1 MQEIELYGLE
11 LKGQNPAYVD
21 YSIHG
26 VGEEGAILVLPG
38 PDGAGN
44 GGRVLTVIS
53 PEDEIPKLQE
63 VLGSDW
69 SIA

>member
-26 VGEEGAILVLPG
+26 VGEEGG
-38 PDGAGN
+38 HFGA
-44 GGRVLTVIS
+44 S
-53 PEDEIPKLQE
+53 
-63 VLGSDW
+63 W
-69 SIA
+69 SW